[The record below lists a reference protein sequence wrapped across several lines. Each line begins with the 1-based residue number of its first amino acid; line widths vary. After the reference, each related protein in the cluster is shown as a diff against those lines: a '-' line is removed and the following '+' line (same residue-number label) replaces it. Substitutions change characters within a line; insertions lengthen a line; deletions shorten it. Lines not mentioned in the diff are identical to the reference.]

1 MKRAAFLGLLIM
13 ITSCAVKTVRPIGT
27 RIAKSAVAQVS
38 TENQVRFTRAAR
50 NDVIK
55 KARRVRGST
64 A

>member
-1 MKRAAFLGLLIM
+1 M
-13 ITSCAVKTVRPIGT
+13 I
-27 RIAKSAVAQVS
+27 S

>member
-13 ITSCAVKTVRPIGT
+13 I
-27 RIAKSAVAQVS
+27 S

>member
-13 ITSCAVKTVRPIGT
+13 ITSCAAVRPIGT